1 MSNSIV
7 ELLDELPTDNITV
20 KMLNAISRIVPGGWE
35 NIVGCDNTIIKVTG
49 VEDADRIIQIRDRA
63 LDLYNNENNGYK
75 RAIKIYQTV
84 DNADN
89 ALAAAAMA
97 EIISEKIPFLSFL
110 GRLTPKADTTQS
122 FDLAL
127 KIVAELIAYSQL
139 NGIELNPSKFV
150 ADVKE
155 NYTGSA
161 KMRMMGLVCL
171 DGLVPLG
178 VNFLQKVQD
187 TLDGNDESDLE
198 NNPVFKAVSR
208 FIPGD
213 DKLGFVRDTFGAVS
227 GWMDNLVGSAGLT
240 PKKILDRLGGFIDL
254 SDDTL
259 DVVAVFLDKTTNY
272 YEHTGIQTVGRKL
285 MLKAAE
291 EV

>member
-1 MSNSIV
+1 LSDSIIT
-7 ELLDELPTDNITV
+7 LLDDLPADNITV
-20 KMLNAISRIVPGGWE
+20 KVLNALSRITPGEWE

-49 VEDADRIIQIRDRA
+49 AEDADRIASIRDRA
-63 LDLYNNENNGYK
+63 LELYNDENNGYQS
-75 RAIKIYQTV
+75 AIWIYKTV

-110 GRLTPKADTTQS
+110 GGLTPKADTTQS
-122 FDLAL
+122 VDLVL
-127 KIVAELIAYSQL
+127 KIVAELIAYSKL
-139 NGIELNPSKFV
+139 NGLELNPGKFV
-150 ADVKE
+150 ADLKE

-171 DGLVPLG
+171 DGLAPLG
-178 VNFLQKVQD
+178 VEFLQKVQD
-187 TLDGNDESDLE
+187 TLDGEDESGLE
-198 NNPVFKAVSR
+198 DNPIFKAVSG

-213 DKLGFVRDTFGAVS
+213 DKIGFVRDTFGAVS
-227 GWMDNLVGSAGLT
+227 GWMDNLVGSVGLT
-240 PKKILDRLGGFIDL
+240 PKKIFDRLGGFIDL

-272 YEHTGIQTVGRKL
+272 YEHTGIQTVARKL
-285 MLKAAE
+285 MLQAAE

>member
-1 MSNSIV
+1 MSDSIIT
-7 ELLDELPTDNITV
+7 LLDDLPADNITV
-20 KMLNAISRIVPGGWE
+20 KVLSALSRITPGEWE

-49 VEDADRIIQIRDRA
+49 AEDEDRIASIRDRA
-63 LDLYNNENNGYK
+63 IELYNDENNGYQS
-75 RAIKIYQTV
+75 AIWIYQTV

-97 EIISEKIPFLSFL
+97 EIISDKIPFLSFL
-110 GRLTPKADTTQS
+110 GRFTPKPDTTQS
-122 FDLAL
+122 FDLVL
-127 KIVAELIAYSQL
+127 KIVAELVAYSKL
-139 NGIELNPSKFV
+139 NGLELNPGKFV
-150 ADVKE
+150 ADLKE

-171 DGLVPLG
+171 DGLAPLG
-178 VNFLQKVQD
+178 VDFLQKVQD
-187 TLDGNDESDLE
+187 TLDGEDESGLE
-198 NNPVFKAVSR
+198 DNPIFKAVSG

-213 DKLGFVRDTFGAVS
+213 DKIGFVRDTFGAVS
-227 GWMDNLVGSAGLT
+227 GWMDDLVGSVGLT
-240 PKKILDRLGGFIDL
+240 PTKIFDRLGGFIDF

-272 YEHTGIQTVGRKL
+272 YEHTGIQTVARKL
-285 MLKAAE
+285 MLQAAE